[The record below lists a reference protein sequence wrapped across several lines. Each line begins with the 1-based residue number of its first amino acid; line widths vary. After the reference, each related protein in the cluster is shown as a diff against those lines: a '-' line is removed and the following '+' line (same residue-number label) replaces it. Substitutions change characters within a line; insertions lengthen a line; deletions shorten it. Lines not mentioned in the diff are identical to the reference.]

1 MYYFKRKK
9 NAFKHHLEVNSEA
22 EQLGLFAKTEVWD
35 RRGIL
40 RHYYDINKQSNEIVI
55 SVFISSKKKNTIFFV
70 GPRWR
75 DGKSQL

>member
-40 RHYYDINKQSNEIVI
+40 RHYYDINKQLNEIVI

-70 GPRWR
+70 GPRLR